1 MKINKN
7 IFSMQLFALSFI
19 LLLFSCNQPSGTG
32 TQGNGNPEE
41 TQKEYP
47 ETISTE
53 FEKLSPDTMDFSSL
67 TRYIAAIKNLLQPE
81 EALTPEGYREFLS
94 SLQEGLAKIIPQD
107 QDFPYTLLTNEYAG
121 KTPSDIEEKQTST
134 GYNNEEYNSLYQ
146 AFEESLTALNTAYPS
161 YETAYNHY
169 KSAYENTP
177 QTENFGFVRELLKE
191 VIKDFNDDFYFEKET
206 LENTELSRTIEEC
219 VKEQTELKTKLQS
232 YWDNE
237 SSFFYSQEN
246 FQQALSALRAYT
258 PEEGTTVINI
268 EDYIS
273 DSGDV
278 NEVKTKVSTLTGNIS
293 LNIKNTGDEGV
304 YFYDIIT
311 LYKALKENENINEDI
326 KIIYPDPSNTTITGA
341 LTFDLLKDPNISQS
355 DVFKLF
361 FGSDNIT
368 ETDGKVNVISDI
380 DLNRLPKV
388 NVQFT
393 ADASVNIYDLGIDKL
408 ITKYYDIGA
417 DIGSDE
423 ANYIRFQSNGSTYY
437 FDAKEALNGQ
447 TMYTENKYNGNAYDL
462 DINAALLIMGG
473 GIKNVNIT
481 GTNKTNKTEMPSVT
495 NVRVSADVSDIR
507 FGAGSGVI
515 DFEIAPTE
523 TPVNLIASSTQAKV
537 IIRKIK
543 EGSTVGIGT
552 NHTIDLSNLPVSS
565 FQNITDL
572 TKASFVEVYFA
583 QGQENKGFGVS
594 ASNDFNKAIYVDGVP
609 TSVKEGYTPLK
620 ATNADWERAGNADGG
635 IPTIPQNTANV
646 SQANVKSVKSL
657 VMKRLLDDNQ
667 RVYG

>member
-7 IFSMQLFALSFI
+7 IFSMPLFALSFI

-81 EALTPEGYREFLS
+81 EALTPESYREFLS

-177 QTENFGFVRELLKE
+177 QTGNFGFVRELLKE

-258 PEEGTTVINI
+258 PEEGTPPETFENVTIIYGKTNIDDFVDKIN
-268 EDYIS
+268 EDTKTIKFIIPSGPLLIS
-273 DSGDV
+273 SENPDEK
-278 NEVKTKVSTLTGNIS
+278 NWFKTPAIL
-293 LNIKNTGDEGV
+293 
-304 YFYDIIT
+304 
-311 LYKALKENENINEDI
+311 ENINLIKEKMPASTEFSISYDDI
-326 KIIYPDPSNTTITGA
+326 ENTSVDIDMDISFYNKDKEIISEI
-341 LTFDLLKDPNISQS
+341 LKDLPKLSLS
-355 DVFKLF
+355 VF
-361 FGSDNIT
+361 D
-368 ETDGKVNVISDI
+368 DGYNNVIFNDGN
-380 DLNRLPKV
+380 LYGV
-388 NVQFT
+388 
-393 ADASVNIYDLGIDKL
+393 GIDAL
-408 ITKYYDIGA
+408 ITKYYNANKQDKLSLDLI
-417 DIGSDE
+417 SE
-423 ANYIRFQSNGSTYY
+423 ATAYY
-437 FDAKEALNGQ
+437 FDAKEALNDQ
-447 TMYTENKYNGNAYDL
+447 TMYTENDYNGKAYNL
-462 DINAALLIMGG
+462 DINAALLMGVPV
-473 GIKNVNIT
+473 KNVEIT
-481 GTNKTNKTEMPSVT
+481 GTNKTDETYMPTVT
-495 NVRVSADVSDIR
+495 NVRVSSDVSDIT

-515 DFEIAPTE
+515 DFEIAPVE
-523 TPVNLIASSTQAKV
+523 IPLNSVSSLTKAKV
-537 IIRKIK
+537 IIRNIK
-543 EGSTVGIGT
+543 EGSRVYIGS

-565 FQNITDL
+565 FQNIENLDG
-572 TKASFVEVYFA
+572 ASFVEVYFA

-594 ASNDFNKAIYVDGVP
+594 AGPSFNKAIYVDGAL
-609 TSVKEGYTPLK
+609 TSVKEGYTALN

>member
-47 ETISTE
+47 ETISTG
-53 FEKLSPDTMDFSSL
+53 FEKLPPDTMDFSSL
-67 TRYIAAIKNLLQPE
+67 TGYIAAIKNLLQPD

-134 GYNNEEYNSLYQ
+134 GYDNEEYNSLYQ

-191 VIKDFNDDFYFEKET
+191 VIKDFNDDFYFENET

-258 PEEGTTVINI
+258 PEEGTPPET
-268 EDYIS
+268 
-273 DSGDV
+273 
-278 NEVKTKVSTLTGNIS
+278 
-293 LNIKNTGDEGV
+293 
-304 YFYDIIT
+304 F
-311 LYKALKENENINEDI
+311 ENVT
-326 KIIYPDPSNTTITGA
+326 IIYGTTDINDFLSKIDENTKTINFTIPSGP
-341 LTFDLLKDPNISQS
+341 LSISS
-355 DVFKLF
+355 VNMEA
-361 FGSDNIT
+361 GT
-368 ETDGKVNVISDI
+368 AEETPKIISDI
-380 DLNRLPKV
+380 TKIKEKMQEKNKDATFSISYKNLDETDVSINMDISVYDSEKDTIHEILNDLPKLD
-388 NVQFT
+388 FT
-393 ADASVNIYDLGIDKL
+393 LIDVTGNGLPYADGNLYDKGIDTLIAKYYNANKQDKLSLDLGV
-408 ITKYYDIGA
+408 
-417 DIGSDE
+417 SE
-423 ANYIRFQSNGSTYY
+423 ATAYY
-437 FDAKEALNGQ
+437 FDAKGALNGQ
-447 TMYTENKYNGNAYDL
+447 TMYTENDYNYNAYNL
-462 DINAALLIMGG
+462 DINAALLMWLPV
-473 GIKNVNIT
+473 KNVEIT
-481 GTNKTNKTEMPSVT
+481 GTNKTDKTKMPRVT
-495 NVRVSADVSDIR
+495 NVRVSADVSDITFENVNGYGIVDFVNTAPIQTPNLANRGKLILRSPIGNEFSIDSAESLDLRYITKEDLLKGGAQIHGGYSEVHFKDTDSYNAVR
-507 FGAGSGVI
+507 F
-515 DFEIAPTE
+515 
-523 TPVNLIASSTQAKV
+523 VN
-537 IIRKIK
+537 
-543 EGSTVGIGT
+543 
-552 NHTIDLSNLPVSS
+552 PP
-565 FQNITDL
+565 
-572 TKASFVEVYFA
+572 EV
-583 QGQENKGFGVS
+583 
-594 ASNDFNKAIYVDGVP
+594 IYVNNQ
-609 TSVKEGYTPLK
+609 LK
-620 ATNADWERAGNADGG
+620 SGNNSRGFNATNADWEQAGNEGTL
-635 IPTIPQNTANV
+635 PPRNTANV

>member
-7 IFSMQLFALSFI
+7 IFSMPLFALSFI
-19 LLLFSCNQPSGTG
+19 LLLCSCNQPSGTG

-121 KTPSDIEEKQTST
+121 KPPSDIEEKQTST

-169 KSAYENTP
+169 KSAYVNTP

-258 PEEGTTVINI
+258 PEEGTPPETFENVTIIYGTTNINDFISQIDENTKTITFNVPETEIAVIDFYNNYI
-268 EDYIS
+268 EL
-273 DSGDV
+273 
-278 NEVKTKVSTLTGNIS
+278 KTKVDALENKPTLNVNFKNLGNTKFTTNEDKFFDLGSLKSLETLIFGENNFNYKDKPYEITDLPYFEVDIS
-293 LNIKNTGDEGV
+293 DDNMTTNLELYNTGIDT
-304 YFYDIIT
+304 II
-311 LYKALKENENINEDI
+311 K
-326 KIIYPDPSNTTITGA
+326 
-341 LTFDLLKDPNISQS
+341 
-355 DVFKLF
+355 
-361 FGSDNIT
+361 
-368 ETDGKVNVISDI
+368 
-380 DLNRLPKV
+380 
-388 NVQFT
+388 
-393 ADASVNIYDLGIDKL
+393 
-408 ITKYYDIGA
+408 KYYDVGNVGNRLNVTKLMGFKA
-417 DIGSDE
+417 GHH
-423 ANYIRFQSNGSTYY
+423 
-437 FDAKEALNGQ
+437 FDATPFLNGEQ
-447 TMYTENKYNGNAYDL
+447 MYDENEYNTDSAYNL
-462 DINAALLIMGG
+462 DINAALLMGVPV
-473 GIKNVNIT
+473 KNVEIT
-481 GTNKTNKTEMPSVT
+481 GTNKTDKTKMPTVT
-495 NVRVSADVSDIR
+495 NVRVSSDVSAIEFKD
-507 FGAGSGVI
+507 GSGII
-515 DFEIAPTE
+515 DFVNTAPIQ
-523 TPVNLIASSTQAKV
+523 TPNLANRGKLILRSPIGNEFSINSAESLDLRYITKEDLLKGGAQIDGGYSEVHFKDTDSYNAVRFVNS
-537 IIRKIK
+537 
-543 EGSTVGIGT
+543 
-552 NHTIDLSNLPVSS
+552 P
-565 FQNITDL
+565 
-572 TKASFVEVYFA
+572 EV
-583 QGQENKGFGVS
+583 
-594 ASNDFNKAIYVDGVP
+594 IYVNNQ
-609 TSVKEGYTPLK
+609 LK
-620 ATNADWERAGNADGG
+620 SGDNSRGFDATNADWEQAGNDGTL
-635 IPTIPQNTANV
+635 PPRNTANV

>member
-7 IFSMQLFALSFI
+7 IFSMPLFALSFI

-32 TQGNGNPEE
+32 TPGNGNPDE
-41 TQKEYP
+41 TQKKYP

-53 FEKLSPDTMDFSSL
+53 FVKLSPEEMDFSSL
-67 TRYIAAIKNLLQPE
+67 TGYIAAIKNLLQPE

-107 QDFPYTLLTNEYAG
+107 QDFPYTLPTNEYAG

-134 GYNNEEYNSLYQ
+134 GYDNEEYKNLYQ
-146 AFEESLTALNTAYPS
+146 TFEESLTALNTAYPS
-161 YETAYNHY
+161 YETSYNDY

-177 QTENFGFVRELLKE
+177 QTGNFGSVKELLKK

-206 LENTELSRTIEEC
+206 LESTELSPTIEEC
-219 VKEQTELKTKLQS
+219 IKEQTELKTKLQS

-237 SSFFYSQEN
+237 SLFIYSQEK

-268 EDYIS
+268 KDYIS

-278 NEVKTKVSTLTGNIS
+278 NEVKTKVSALTGNIS

-326 KIIYPDPSNTTITGA
+326 KIIYPEPSNTTITGA

-388 NVQFT
+388 NVQFMG
-393 ADASVNIYDLGIDKL
+393 DENVNVYGLGIDKL
-408 ITKYYDIGA
+408 ITTYYDIGA

-423 ANYIRFQSNGSTYY
+423 ANHIRFQSYGSAHY

-447 TMYTENKYNGNAYDL
+447 TMYTGNEYNYNAYNL
-462 DINAALLIMGG
+462 DINAALLIGGG
-473 GIKNVNIT
+473 GIKNVNII
-481 GTNKTNKTEMPSVT
+481 GTNKTNKTEMSSVT
-495 NVRVSADVSDIR
+495 NVRVSSDVSDIT

-515 DFEIAPTE
+515 DFVNTAPIQ
-523 TPVNLIASSTQAKV
+523 TPNLADRGKLILRSPIGNEFSINSAESLDLRYITKEDLLKGGAQIHGGYSEVHFKDTDSYNAVRFVNS
-537 IIRKIK
+537 
-543 EGSTVGIGT
+543 
-552 NHTIDLSNLPVSS
+552 P
-565 FQNITDL
+565 
-572 TKASFVEVYFA
+572 EV
-583 QGQENKGFGVS
+583 
-594 ASNDFNKAIYVDGVP
+594 IYVNNQ
-609 TSVKEGYTPLK
+609 LK
-620 ATNADWERAGNADGG
+620 SGDNSRGFNATNADWEQAGNEGTL
-635 IPTIPQNTANV
+635 PPRNTANV

-667 RVYG
+667 RIYG

>member
-1 MKINKN
+1 MP
-7 IFSMQLFALSFI
+7 FFALLFI
-19 LLLFSCNQPSGTG
+19 LVLFSCTQPSGTG
-32 TQGNGNPEE
+32 TQGTGNPE
-41 TQKEYP
+41 EYP
-47 ETISTE
+47 ETISTR
-53 FEKLSPDTMDFSSL
+53 FEKLSPDPMDFSSL
-67 TRYIAAIKNLLQPE
+67 TGYIAAIKNLLQPE

-107 QDFPYTLLTNEYAG
+107 QEFPYTLLTNEYAG

-134 GYNNEEYNSLYQ
+134 GYNTEEYNSLYK
-146 AFEESLTALNTAYPS
+146 AFEESLTALNTAYTS
-161 YETAYNHY
+161 YETAYNDY
-169 KSAYENTP
+169 KSAYEDTP
-177 QTENFGFVRELLKE
+177 QTGSLDSVKELLKK

-206 LENTELSRTIEEC
+206 LESTELSPTIEEC
-219 VKEQTELKTKLQS
+219 IKEQTELKTQDQS
-232 YWDNE
+232 FCE
-237 SSFFYSQEN
+237 KETAFSTSMEN
-246 FQQALSALRAYT
+246 FQQVLSALRAYT
-258 PEEGTTVINI
+258 PEEGTTVIDI
-268 EDYIS
+268 KDYIS

-278 NEVKTKVSTLTGNIS
+278 NEVKTKVSALTGSIS

-326 KIIYPDPSNTTITGA
+326 KIIYPAPSNTTITGA

-388 NVQFT
+388 AIQFT
-393 ADASVNIYDLGIDKL
+393 ADASVNIYGLGIDKL
-408 ITKYYDIGA
+408 IIKYFDIGA

-423 ANYIRFQSNGSTYY
+423 ANYIRFQSNGSRYY
-437 FDAKEALNGQ
+437 FDATPALNGQ
-447 TMYTENKYNGNAYDL
+447 TMYTENDYNGNAYNL

-481 GTNKTNKTEMPSVT
+481 GTNKTNKTEMPRVT
-495 NVRVSADVSDIR
+495 NVRVSSDVSDIT

-515 DFEIAPTE
+515 DFVNTAPIQ
-523 TPVNLIASSTQAKV
+523 TPNLADRGKLILRSPIGNEFSINSAESLDLRYITKEDLLKGGAQIHGGYSEVHFKDTDSYNAVRFVNS
-537 IIRKIK
+537 
-543 EGSTVGIGT
+543 
-552 NHTIDLSNLPVSS
+552 P
-565 FQNITDL
+565 
-572 TKASFVEVYFA
+572 EV
-583 QGQENKGFGVS
+583 
-594 ASNDFNKAIYVDGVP
+594 IYVNNQ
-609 TSVKEGYTPLK
+609 LK
-620 ATNADWERAGNADGG
+620 SGDNSRGFDATNADWEQAGNDGTL
-635 IPTIPQNTANV
+635 PPRNTANV

>member
-7 IFSMQLFALSFI
+7 IFSMPLFALSFI

-32 TQGNGNPEE
+32 TPGNGNPEE

-47 ETISTE
+47 ETISTG
-53 FEKLSPDTMDFSSL
+53 FEKPSPDTMDFSNL
-67 TRYIAAIKNLLQPE
+67 TGYIAAIKNLLQPE

-94 SLQEGLAKIIPQD
+94 SLQESLAKIIPQD

-134 GYNNEEYNSLYQ
+134 GYNTEEYNSLYQ
-146 AFEESLTALNTAYPS
+146 AFEESLTALNTAYTS
-161 YETAYNHY
+161 YKTAYNDY
-169 KSAYENTP
+169 KSAYEGTP
-177 QTENFGFVRELLKE
+177 QTGNLGQLKELLKE
-191 VIKDFNDDFYFEKET
+191 VIKDFNDDFYFKKET
-206 LENTELSRTIEEC
+206 LENTELSPIIEEC
-219 VKEQTELKTKLQS
+219 IKEQEELKTQDQS
-232 YWDNE
+232 FCE
-237 SSFFYSQEN
+237 KETAFLTSMEN

-258 PEEGTTVINI
+258 PEEGTTVIDI

-278 NEVKTKVSTLTGNIS
+278 NEVKIKVSALTGNIS
-293 LNIKNTGDEGV
+293 LNIKNTRDEGV

-326 KIIYPDPSNTTITGA
+326 KIIYPDLSNTTITGA

-388 NVQFT
+388 NVQFMG
-393 ADASVNIYDLGIDKL
+393 DENVNVYGLGIDKL
-408 ITKYYDIGA
+408 ITTYYDIGA

-423 ANYIRFQSNGSTYY
+423 ANYIRFQSYGSAHY

-447 TMYTENKYNGNAYDL
+447 TMYTENDYNGNAYNL

-495 NVRVSADVSDIR
+495 NVRVLSDVSDIT

-515 DFEIAPTE
+515 DFVNTAPIQ
-523 TPVNLIASSTQAKV
+523 TPNLANRGKLILRSPIGNEFSINSAESLDLRYITKEDLLKGGAQIHGGYSEVHFKDTDSYNAVRFVNS
-537 IIRKIK
+537 
-543 EGSTVGIGT
+543 
-552 NHTIDLSNLPVSS
+552 P
-565 FQNITDL
+565 
-572 TKASFVEVYFA
+572 EV
-583 QGQENKGFGVS
+583 
-594 ASNDFNKAIYVDGVP
+594 IYVNNQ
-609 TSVKEGYTPLK
+609 LK
-620 ATNADWERAGNADGG
+620 SGNNSRGFDATNADWEQAGNDGTL
-635 IPTIPQNTANV
+635 PPRNTANV

>member
-7 IFSMQLFALSFI
+7 IFSMPLFALSFI

-121 KTPSDIEEKQTST
+121 KTPSDIEKKQTST
-134 GYNNEEYNSLYQ
+134 GYNTEEYNSLYQ

-169 KSAYENTP
+169 KSAYVNTP

-219 VKEQTELKTKLQS
+219 KKDQEELKTKDQS
-232 YWDNE
+232 FCENE
-237 SSFFYSQEN
+237 TAFLTSMEN

-258 PEEGTTVINI
+258 PEEGTPPETFENVTIIYGTTDINDFISQIDENTKVINFTI
-268 EDYIS
+268 PSGSLSIS
-273 DSGDV
+273 SENPDEQDWF
-278 NEVKTKVSTLTGNIS
+278 KTPAILENINLIKEKMPASTKFSIS
-293 LNIKNTGDEGV
+293 YDDIKNTSVDINMDIS
-304 YFYDIIT
+304 FYNKDKEIIS
-311 LYKALKENENINEDI
+311 EI
-326 KIIYPDPSNTTITGA
+326 
-341 LTFDLLKDPNISQS
+341 LKD
-355 DVFKLF
+355 
-361 FGSDNIT
+361 
-368 ETDGKVNVISDI
+368 
-380 DLNRLPKV
+380 LPKLSLRV
-388 NVQFT
+388 FDDMYNNTIFNDGNLYGV
-393 ADASVNIYDLGIDKL
+393 GIDAL
-408 ITKYYDIGA
+408 ITKYYNA
-417 DIGSDE
+417 NKQDE
-423 ANYIRFQSNGSTYY
+423 LFLDLGVNDASTYY

-447 TMYTENKYNGNAYDL
+447 TMYTVNDYNGNAYNL
-462 DINAALLIMGG
+462 DINAALLMGVPV
-473 GIKNVNIT
+473 KNVEII
-481 GTNKTNKTEMPSVT
+481 GTNKTSKNTIDEVT
-495 NVRVSADVSDIR
+495 NVRVSSDVSDIT

-515 DFEIAPTE
+515 DFVNNAPID
-523 TPVNLIASSTQAKV
+523 TPDASKGKV
-537 IIRKIK
+537 IIR
-543 EGSTVGIGT
+543 SVGDNDT
-552 NHTIDLSNLPVSS
+552 FLKYAASLDLSLLDSQQINKL
-565 FQNITDL
+565 NTDL
-572 TKASFVEVYFA
+572 KQREIKLKDMDSYNVY
-583 QGQENKGFGVS
+583 
-594 ASNDFNKAIYVDGVP
+594 
-609 TSVKEGYTPLK
+609 SVKNFTEHPGVVYVNNQVQFGDNSRGFN
-620 ATNADWERAGNADGG
+620 ATNADWEQAGNDGTL
-635 IPTIPQNTANV
+635 PPENTANV

>member
-258 PEEGTTVINI
+258 PEEGTPPETFENVTIIYGETNINDFLSKI
-268 EDYIS
+268 DETTKAINFIIPSGSLSIS
-273 DSGDV
+273 SESPDGQDWF
-278 NEVKTKVSTLTGNIS
+278 KTPAIL
-293 LNIKNTGDEGV
+293 
-304 YFYDIIT
+304 
-311 LYKALKENENINEDI
+311 ENINLIKEKMPASTEFSISYADI
-326 KIIYPDPSNTTITGA
+326 ENTSVDINMDISFYNKDKEIISEI
-341 LTFDLLKDPNISQS
+341 LKD
-355 DVFKLF
+355 
-361 FGSDNIT
+361 
-368 ETDGKVNVISDI
+368 
-380 DLNRLPKV
+380 LPKLSLRV
-388 NVQFT
+388 FDDMYNNTIFNDGNLYGV
-393 ADASVNIYDLGIDKL
+393 GIDAL
-408 ITKYYDIGA
+408 ITKYYNA
-417 DIGSDE
+417 NKQDE
-423 ANYIRFQSNGSTYY
+423 LSLDLGVNDASTYY
-437 FDAKEALNGQ
+437 FDAKGALNGQ
-447 TMYTENKYNGNAYDL
+447 TMYTENDYNGNAYNL
-462 DINAALLIMGG
+462 DINAALLMGVPV
-473 GIKNVNIT
+473 KNVEIT
-481 GTNKTNKTEMPSVT
+481 GTNKTDKTKMPRVT
-495 NVRVSADVSDIR
+495 NVRVSSDVSAID
-507 FGAGSGVI
+507 FKNGSGII
-515 DFEIAPTE
+515 DFVNTAPVK
-523 TPVNLIASSTQAKV
+523 TPNLADRGKLILRSPIGNEFLINSAESLDLRYITKEDLLKGGAQIYGGYSEVHFKDTDSYNAVRFVNS
-537 IIRKIK
+537 
-543 EGSTVGIGT
+543 
-552 NHTIDLSNLPVSS
+552 P
-565 FQNITDL
+565 
-572 TKASFVEVYFA
+572 EV
-583 QGQENKGFGVS
+583 
-594 ASNDFNKAIYVDGVP
+594 IYVNNQ
-609 TSVKEGYTPLK
+609 LK
-620 ATNADWERAGNADGG
+620 SGDNSRGFDATNADWERAGNDGTL
-635 IPTIPQNTANV
+635 PPRNTANV

>member
-7 IFSMQLFALSFI
+7 IFSMPLFALSFI

-47 ETISTE
+47 ETISTG
-53 FEKLSPDTMDFSSL
+53 FEKLPPDTMDFSSL
-67 TRYIAAIKNLLQPE
+67 TGYIAAIKNLLQPE

-107 QDFPYTLLTNEYAG
+107 QDFPYTLLTNEYQG
-121 KTPSDIEEKQTST
+121 KNPSDIEKKQTST
-134 GYNNEEYNSLYQ
+134 GYNTEEYNSLYK

-161 YETAYNHY
+161 YETAYNDY
-169 KSAYENTP
+169 KSAYEGTP
-177 QTENFGFVRELLKE
+177 QTGNFGSVKELLKK

-258 PEEGTTVINI
+258 PEEGTPPETFENVTIIYGKTNINDFLSKI
-268 EDYIS
+268 DETTKAINFIIPSGPLSIS
-273 DSGDV
+273 SV
-278 NEVKTKVSTLTGNIS
+278 NEEAGTAEETP
-293 LNIKNTGDEGV
+293 
-304 YFYDIIT
+304 
-311 LYKALKENENINEDI
+311 
-326 KIIYPDPSNTTITGA
+326 KI
-341 LTFDLLKDPNISQS
+341 
-355 DVFKLF
+355 
-361 FGSDNIT
+361 
-368 ETDGKVNVISDI
+368 ISDI
-380 DLNRLPKV
+380 TKIKEKMQEKNKDATFSLSYENLDKTDVSINMDISVYDSEKDTIHEILNDLPKLD
-388 NVQFT
+388 FT
-393 ADASVNIYDLGIDKL
+393 LIDVAGNGLPYADGNLYDKGIDTLIAKYFNANKQDKL
-408 ITKYYDIGA
+408 SFNLGVSATA
-417 DIGSDE
+417 
-423 ANYIRFQSNGSTYY
+423 YY

-447 TMYTENKYNGNAYDL
+447 TMYTENDYNGKAYNL
-462 DINAALLIMGG
+462 DINAALLMWVPV
-473 GIKNVNIT
+473 KNVEIT
-481 GTNKTNKTEMPSVT
+481 GTNKTDETKMSSVT
-495 NVRVSADVSDIR
+495 NVRVSSDVSDIT

-515 DFEIAPTE
+515 DFEIAPFE
-523 TPVNLIASSTQAKV
+523 TPLNSVSSLTKAKV
-537 IIRKIK
+537 IIRNIK
-543 EGSTVGIGT
+543 EGSSVYIGS
-552 NHTIDLSNLPVSS
+552 NHTIDLSNLPVTS
-565 FQNITDL
+565 FQNIDNL
-572 TKASFVEVYFA
+572 AKAAFVEVYFA
-583 QGQENKGFGVS
+583 QGQENKGFGILATNS
-594 ASNDFNKAIYVDGVP
+594 FNKAIYVDGAP
-609 TSVKEGYTPLK
+609 TSVKEDYTPLN

-646 SQANVKSVKSL
+646 SQAKVKSVKSL

>member
-81 EALTPEGYREFLS
+81 EALTPESYREFLS

-169 KSAYENTP
+169 KSAYEGTP
-177 QTENFGFVRELLKE
+177 QTGNFGSVKELLKK

-206 LENTELSRTIEEC
+206 LENTELSPIIEEC
-219 VKEQTELKTKLQS
+219 IKEQKELKTQDQS
-232 YWDNE
+232 FCE
-237 SSFFYSQEN
+237 KETAFLTSMEN

-258 PEEGTTVINI
+258 PEEGTPPETFENVTIIYGETDINDFISQIDENTKVINFTI
-268 EDYIS
+268 PSGPLSIS
-273 DSGDV
+273 SENPDGQDWF
-278 NEVKTKVSTLTGNIS
+278 KTPAILENINLIKEKMPASTEFSIS
-293 LNIKNTGDEGV
+293 YADIKNTSVDINMDIS
-304 YFYDIIT
+304 FYNKDKEIIS
-311 LYKALKENENINEDI
+311 EI
-326 KIIYPDPSNTTITGA
+326 
-341 LTFDLLKDPNISQS
+341 LKD
-355 DVFKLF
+355 
-361 FGSDNIT
+361 
-368 ETDGKVNVISDI
+368 
-380 DLNRLPKV
+380 LPKLSLRV
-388 NVQFT
+388 FDDMYNNTIFNDGNLYGV
-393 ADASVNIYDLGIDKL
+393 GIDAL
-408 ITKYYDIGA
+408 ITKYYNA
-417 DIGSDE
+417 NKQDE
-423 ANYIRFQSNGSTYY
+423 LFLDLGVNDASTYY
-437 FDAKEALNGQ
+437 FDAKGALNSQ
-447 TMYTENKYNGNAYDL
+447 TMYTENDYNDNAYNL
-462 DINAALLIMGG
+462 DINAALLMGVPV
-473 GIKNVNIT
+473 KNVEII
-481 GTNKTNKTEMPSVT
+481 GTNKTSKNTIDEVT
-495 NVRVSADVSDIR
+495 NVRVSSDVSAIEFKD
-507 FGAGSGVI
+507 GSGIVDFVNTAPIQTPNLANRGKLILRSPIGNEFSINSAESLDLKYITKEDLLKGGAQI
-515 DFEIAPTE
+515 DGGYSEVHFKDTDSYNAVRF
-523 TPVNLIASSTQAKV
+523 VNS
-537 IIRKIK
+537 
-543 EGSTVGIGT
+543 
-552 NHTIDLSNLPVSS
+552 P
-565 FQNITDL
+565 
-572 TKASFVEVYFA
+572 EV
-583 QGQENKGFGVS
+583 
-594 ASNDFNKAIYVDGVP
+594 IYVNNQ
-609 TSVKEGYTPLK
+609 LK
-620 ATNADWERAGNADGG
+620 SGDNSRGFDATNADWEQAGNDGTL
-635 IPTIPQNTANV
+635 PPRNTANV

>member
-7 IFSMQLFALSFI
+7 IFSMPLFALSFI

-121 KTPSDIEEKQTST
+121 KTPSDIEKKQTST
-134 GYNNEEYNSLYQ
+134 GYNTEEYNSLYQ

-169 KSAYENTP
+169 KSAYVNTP

-219 VKEQTELKTKLQS
+219 KKDQEELKTKDQS
-232 YWDNE
+232 FCENE
-237 SSFFYSQEN
+237 TAFLTSMEN

-258 PEEGTTVINI
+258 PEEGTPPETFENVTIIYGTTNINDFVDKI
-268 EDYIS
+268 DESTKSIDFIIPSGSLSIS
-273 DSGDV
+273 SV
-278 NEVKTKVSTLTGNIS
+278 NEEAGTAGETP
-293 LNIKNTGDEGV
+293 
-304 YFYDIIT
+304 
-311 LYKALKENENINEDI
+311 
-326 KIIYPDPSNTTITGA
+326 KI
-341 LTFDLLKDPNISQS
+341 
-355 DVFKLF
+355 
-361 FGSDNIT
+361 
-368 ETDGKVNVISDI
+368 ISDI
-380 DLNRLPKV
+380 TKIKEKMQEKNKDATFSISYKNLDETDVSINMDISVYDSEKDTIHEILNDLPKLD
-388 NVQFT
+388 FT
-393 ADASVNIYDLGIDKL
+393 LIDVIGNGLPYADGNLYDKGIDTLIAKYYNANKQDKLSLDLGV
-408 ITKYYDIGA
+408 
-417 DIGSDE
+417 SE
-423 ANYIRFQSNGSTYY
+423 ATTYY
-437 FDAKEALNGQ
+437 FDAKGALNGQ
-447 TMYTENKYNGNAYDL
+447 TMYTENDYNDNAYNL
-462 DINAALLIMGG
+462 DINAALLMGVPV
-473 GIKNVNIT
+473 KNVEIT
-481 GTNKTNKTEMPSVT
+481 GTNKTDKTKMPRVT
-495 NVRVSADVSDIR
+495 NVRVSADVSDITFENVNGYGIVDFVNTAPVKTPNLANRGKLILRSPIGNEFLINSAESLDLRYITKEDLLKGGAQIYGGYSEVHFKDTDSYNAVR
-507 FGAGSGVI
+507 F
-515 DFEIAPTE
+515 
-523 TPVNLIASSTQAKV
+523 VNS
-537 IIRKIK
+537 
-543 EGSTVGIGT
+543 
-552 NHTIDLSNLPVSS
+552 P
-565 FQNITDL
+565 
-572 TKASFVEVYFA
+572 EV
-583 QGQENKGFGVS
+583 
-594 ASNDFNKAIYVDGVP
+594 IYVNNQ
-609 TSVKEGYTPLK
+609 LK
-620 ATNADWERAGNADGG
+620 SGDNSRGFDATNADWEQAGNDGTL
-635 IPTIPQNTANV
+635 PPRNTANV

>member
-1 MKINKN
+1 
-7 IFSMQLFALSFI
+7 MQLFALSFI

-258 PEEGTTVINI
+258 PEEGTPPETFENVTIIYGETNINDFLSKI
-268 EDYIS
+268 DETTKAINFIIPSGSLSIS
-273 DSGDV
+273 SESPDGQDWF
-278 NEVKTKVSTLTGNIS
+278 KTPAIL
-293 LNIKNTGDEGV
+293 
-304 YFYDIIT
+304 
-311 LYKALKENENINEDI
+311 ENINLIKEKMPASTEFSISYADI
-326 KIIYPDPSNTTITGA
+326 ENTSVDINMDISFYNKDKEIISEI
-341 LTFDLLKDPNISQS
+341 LKD
-355 DVFKLF
+355 
-361 FGSDNIT
+361 
-368 ETDGKVNVISDI
+368 
-380 DLNRLPKV
+380 LPKLSLRV
-388 NVQFT
+388 FDDMYNNTIFNDGNLYGV
-393 ADASVNIYDLGIDKL
+393 GIDAL
-408 ITKYYDIGA
+408 ITKYYNA
-417 DIGSDE
+417 NKQDE
-423 ANYIRFQSNGSTYY
+423 LSLDLGVNDASTYY
-437 FDAKEALNGQ
+437 FDAKGALNGQ
-447 TMYTENKYNGNAYDL
+447 TMYTENDYNGNAYNL
-462 DINAALLIMGG
+462 DINAALLMGVPV
-473 GIKNVNIT
+473 KNVEIT
-481 GTNKTNKTEMPSVT
+481 GTNKTDKTKMPRVT
-495 NVRVSADVSDIR
+495 NVRVSSDVSAID
-507 FGAGSGVI
+507 FKNGSGII
-515 DFEIAPTE
+515 DFVNTAPVK
-523 TPVNLIASSTQAKV
+523 TPNLADRGKLILRSPIGNEFLINSAESLDLRYITKEDLLKGGAQIYGGYSEVHFKDTDSYNAVRFVNS
-537 IIRKIK
+537 
-543 EGSTVGIGT
+543 
-552 NHTIDLSNLPVSS
+552 P
-565 FQNITDL
+565 
-572 TKASFVEVYFA
+572 EV
-583 QGQENKGFGVS
+583 
-594 ASNDFNKAIYVDGVP
+594 IYVNNQ
-609 TSVKEGYTPLK
+609 LK
-620 ATNADWERAGNADGG
+620 SGDNSRGFDATNADWERAGNDGTL
-635 IPTIPQNTANV
+635 PPRNTANV